1 MLNRPVESYGPCNI
15 PGNMY
20 YLQLAYCL
28 SFFVTRLG
36 FDVFPVA
43 FVVLWLPE
51 GFLPSAS
58 ACHTTMGCYCY
69 TERIMRQG
77 KETRRCIVWNGTKC
91 MCTYC

>member
-1 MLNRPVESYGPCNI
+1 MLSRPVESYGPCNI

-43 FVVLWLPE
+43 LSCCGYLRAFCLRLALVIPQWAVTVIL
-51 GFLPSAS
+51 
-58 ACHTTMGCYCY
+58 
-69 TERIMRQG
+69 
-77 KETRRCIVWNGTKC
+77 ND
-91 MCTYC
+91 

>member
-43 FVVLWLPE
+43 
-51 GFLPSAS
+51 
-58 ACHTTMGCYCY
+58 
-69 TERIMRQG
+69 
-77 KETRRCIVWNGTKC
+77 
-91 MCTYC
+91 